1 MMGLTAGVVMAVIGS
16 AAACTTVTGGR
27 GRVDGA
33 EAPAYRSSV
42 AVSVSES
49 AATSSMRES
58 ERQATLTTEAI
69 HTACETLST
78 TSAEAVDTVNVYVDA
93 VNGQGD
99 PVAAEGPAAEALHRS
114 ADTVLTD
121 VNDTL
126 PQAIHDA
133 LSAWVDAARA
143 TADAVTGRVPPGEFN
158 DAVDKLN
165 DARSHALDLCDATY

>member
-1 MMGLTAGVVMAVIGS
+1 MLGGAAVVVMGTVV
-16 AAACTTVTGGR
+16 ACTTVTGGS

-49 AATSSMRES
+49 AATSSARES

-78 TSAEAVDTVNVYVDA
+78 TSADAVDTVNVYVDA

-99 PVAAEGPAAEALHRS
+99 PVAVAGPAADALHHS
-114 ADTVLTD
+114 ADSVFTD
-121 VNDTL
+121 LNDTV
-126 PQAIHDA
+126 PQPIHDA
-133 LSAWVDAARA
+133 LSAWIDAARA
-143 TADAVTGRVPPGEFN
+143 TADAVTGRVPPAQFN